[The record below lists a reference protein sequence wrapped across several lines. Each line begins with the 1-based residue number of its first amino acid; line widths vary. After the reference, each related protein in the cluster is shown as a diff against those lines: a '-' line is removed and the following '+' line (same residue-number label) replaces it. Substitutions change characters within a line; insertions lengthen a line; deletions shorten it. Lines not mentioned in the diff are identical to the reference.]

1 LNIHIKCVSLSI
13 YRKPGDPGVA
23 MAHGQA
29 GSSSKST
36 IYVSPSKEVAAF
48 PVYSEFSPLLP
59 QEDRKTPSCKIREGQ
74 ERFFQKHAQMIF
86 EMKVKPS
93 SCSIQKS
100 TLAGSRH
107 WPETLRYD
115 KSFHTH
121 CDLEHFVENNSDIML
136 SAIHPGPSIWKRSSF
151 FACTNV

>member
-1 LNIHIKCVSLSI
+1 MYHSLYTESPVI
-13 YRKPGDPGVA
+13 LESQWRTDRPGHRRNLLYMFRLPKKWL
-23 MAHGQA
+23 HSRCIQN
-29 GSSSKST
+29 
-36 IYVSPSKEVAAF
+36 F
-48 PVYSEFSPLLP
+48 QPLLP

-107 WPETLRYD
+107 WPENLRYD